1 MTRKASITTF
11 RIDGDEYVPALL
23 SNLNNRLSSGASD
36 LYLQRFGIGIN
47 EWRILSVLSNT
58 PHSNA
63 THIGETVSMH
73 KGVVSR
79 GVRELQDK
87 GLLTIQR
94 RSGNRT
100 MALTRQGQAMHDE
113 VATIALQREVLL
125 LDGISIADRKKLVQL
140 LRRLRDNL
148 SKVNAWEP
156 PAKAPALLLRSI
168 KG

>member
-1 MTRKASITTF
+1 MTRKVSTSAF

-36 LYLQRFGIGIN
+36 LYLRRFGIGIN

-79 GVRELQDK
+79 SVRELQDK
-87 GLLTIQR
+87 GLLSIE
-94 RSGNRT
+94 RSAGNRT
-100 MALTRQGQAMHDE
+100 MSLTSSGQTMHDE
-113 VATIALQREVLL
+113 VAAIALQREDLL
-125 LDGISIADRKKLVQL
+125 MEGISTADRKKFLQL
-140 LRRLRDNL
+140 LRRLRDNIAQ
-148 SKVNAWEP
+148 VNAWEP
-156 PAKAPALLLRSI
+156 PAAAPTRKPSLP